1 MQGFRCRP
9 CRRSQVHGARRP
21 KAAHCHLHVIA
32 LCYYR
37 SAFYSGLLLSAGL
50 LLLARWRSR
59 APTQLQLSKQ
69 LFSSHERQGHRR
81 SLQRDSAE
89 KFARAGPND
98 LHAEAKQDKGSEPD
112 ENVRTYGSKQS
123 RNSI

>member
-1 MQGFRCRP
+1 MGD
-9 CRRSQVHGARRP
+9 S
-21 KAAHCHLHVIA
+21 
-32 LCYYR
+32 
-37 SAFYSGLLLSAGL
+37 LSAGRL
-50 LLLARWRSR
+50 LFAHWRSR
-59 APTQLQLSKQ
+59 ASTQLQLSKQ
-69 LFSSHERQGHRR
+69 IFSSHKRHGHRR
-81 SLQRDSAE
+81 SLQSDSAE

>member
-1 MQGFRCRP
+1 M
-9 CRRSQVHGARRP
+9 HGARRP

-37 SAFYSGLLLSAGL
+37 STFYSDSCCLQGCCSWRAG
-50 LLLARWRSR
+50 A
-59 APTQLQLSKQ
+59 AA
-69 LFSSHERQGHRR
+69 HRR
-81 SLQRDSAE
+81 SYSCRNNSSVVTSGKAIVALQRDSAE
-89 KFARAGPND
+89 KFAGAGPND